1 MPNRTESVRIRI
13 TPESKRIFEEYL
25 EESPDFSSLSR
36 LFRVAAREYI
46 HEEDTQAPTDIDPE
60 QVTNAV
66 ETGLSEVHER
76 LARIEQEVNRVDTA
90 VQPNN
95 EDVDDLADDIAMQLP
110 VMDSSEELRGT
121 NAIME
126 ERAHS
131 GMSDLQFTKEM
142 STIEFWADFVDADEN
157 KTRRAI
163 TRAANWYPD
172 VQWTYD
178 ENMGKRRYYRT
189 SEAE

>member
-1 MPNRTESVRIRI
+1 MANRTETIKVRV
-13 TPESKRIFEEYL
+13 TPDKKEKFEK
-25 EESPDFSSLSR
+25 
-36 LFRVAAREYI
+36 YI
-46 HEEDTQAPTDIDPE
+46 EDTGEFPSVSQLLRVSANEHIKQDDEQTPDIDAE
-60 QVTNAV
+60 QLTNAV
-66 ETGLSEVHER
+66 EDGLSDVHER

-90 VQPNN
+90 VQPNK

-110 VMDSSEELRGT
+110 VMNSSEELRDT

-131 GMSDLQFTKEM
+131 GMSDLEFTKEM

-178 ENMGKRRYYRT
+178 ESMGKRRYYRT